1 VCFSLDTDLHGRLL
15 FAISV
20 VGLSALFND
29 VQWLRQGTEEG
40 WLFLAVA
47 IDLFSRKAVGWS
59 MRLDMHRSLVIDAL
73 EMGLLQ
79 RRPK

>member
-1 VCFSLDTDLHGRLL
+1 
-15 FAISV
+15 
-20 VGLSALFND
+20 
-29 VQWLRQGTEEG
+29 
-40 WLFLAVA
+40 LFLAVA